1 MTTALD
7 RETWSTSITIHCLV
21 LLTYDTVRHVYSP
34 APALLPVFRSDAQ
47 ARILAALLL
56 DTSRELSIAELA
68 GRAGIRP
75 PNALREVNRLIDAGL
90 LKDRRVGRTRLVSAD
105 VSSPYH
111 QPLVQILA
119 RSFGPVLVVRDELA
133 EVSGIDQALIFG
145 SWAARF
151 LGHPGPQ
158 PHDVDVLVIG
168 EPPGRDLRRANARME
183 DALHMPVQITTIS
196 AAQWAAAD
204 SGFLRDV
211 HAKPSITLD
220 LTESSDRP

>member
-1 MTTALD
+1 
-7 RETWSTSITIHCLV
+7 
-21 LLTYDTVRHVYSP
+21 VYSS

-56 DTSRELSIAELA
+56 DPSREVSIADLA
-68 GRAGIRP
+68 GPAGIRP
-75 PNALREVNRLIDAGL
+75 PNVLREVNRLIGAGL

-119 RSFGPVLVVRDELA
+119 RSFGPVLIIRDELA
-133 EVSGIDQALIFG
+133 AVAEIDQALIFG

-151 LGHPGPQ
+151 LGHTGPQ
-158 PHDVDVLVIG
+158 PHDVDVLVVG

-183 DALHMPVQITTIS
+183 DALHIPVQITTIT
-196 AAQWAAAD
+196 ANQWAAAA

-211 HAKPSITLD
+211 QSKPSITLD
-220 LTESSDRP
+220 LTGSSDRP

>member
-1 MTTALD
+1 MG
-7 RETWSTSITIHCLV
+7 RETGSTPGTISCLV
-21 LLTYDTVRHVYSP
+21 RLPYDKVRHVYSP

-56 DTSRELSIAELA
+56 DPSRESSIAEIA
-68 GRAGIRP
+68 GLAGIRP
-75 PNALREVNRLIDAGL
+75 PNALREVNRLIEAGL

-119 RSFGPVLVVRDELA
+119 RSFGPVLVIRDELA
-133 EVSGIDQALIFG
+133 AVSGINQALIFG

-151 LGHPGPQ
+151 LGNTGPQ

-168 EPPGRDLRRANARME
+168 EPLGRDLRRANARME
-183 DALHMPVQITTIS
+183 DALHIPVQITTIS
-196 AAQWAAAD
+196 AAEWAAAD
-204 SGFLRDV
+204 SEFLRDV
-211 HAKPSITLD
+211 HSKPSIALD

>member
-1 MTTALD
+1 M
-7 RETWSTSITIHCLV
+7 
-21 LLTYDTVRHVYSP
+21 
-34 APALLPVFRSDAQ
+34 FRSDAQ

-56 DTSRELSIAELA
+56 DTSRELSIADLA
-68 GRAGIRP
+68 GLAGIRP
-75 PNALREVNRLIDAGL
+75 PNALREVNRLIGAGL

-105 VSSPYH
+105 ISSPYH

-119 RSFGPVLVVRDELA
+119 RSFGPALVVRDELA
-133 EVSGIDQALIFG
+133 EVAGIDQALIFG

-151 LGHPGPQ
+151 LGHTGPQ

-183 DALHMPVQITTIS
+183 DALHLPVQITTIS
-196 AAQWAAAD
+196 AAQWATAD

-211 HAKPSITLD
+211 QAKPSITLD
-220 LTESSDRP
+220 LTGSSDHP

>member
-1 MTTALD
+1 M
-7 RETWSTSITIHCLV
+7 
-21 LLTYDTVRHVYSP
+21 YSP

-47 ARILAALLL
+47 ARILATLLL
-56 DTSRELSIAELA
+56 DPSRELSISDLA
-68 GRAGIRP
+68 GLAGIRP
-75 PNALREVNRLIDAGL
+75 PNALREVNRLIEAGL
-90 LKDRRVGRTRLVSAD
+90 LKNRRVGRTRLVSAD
-105 VSSPYH
+105 TSSPYH

-119 RSFGPVLVVRDELA
+119 RSFGPVLVIRDELA
-133 EVSGIDQALIFG
+133 GVSGIDQALIFG

-151 LGHPGPQ
+151 LGHTGPQ

-183 DALHMPVQITTIS
+183 DALHLPVQITPIS
-196 AAQWAAAD
+196 AAEWAAAD

-211 HAKPSITLD
+211 QAKPSITLD